1 VSLDWQNHMIYQTY
15 QPRSP
20 LSQFVEL
27 LWSREGENLPKA
39 QSRLLPIGSMEL
51 VINLLDDRIPLFDCS
66 SRSPIGSTN
75 GMMICGVHSESFIIN
90 NDSKISTM
98 GVHFKPGGNVPF
110 FALPAGELHNQRIS
124 LDELWQGRAAE
135 LRDRLLESP
144 TVATRFLVLE
154 QFLLMVM
161 KPLDRYTAIAMALQ
175 TFETEPTI
183 RVSEVTDKIG
193 FSTRHFNQ
201 LFRDRVGLTP
211 KLFCRVRRL
220 QQALDLVSGKEQV
233 DWADIAISCGYFD
246 QAHFIHDFRMLAHC
260 TPTEYLL
267 QRGFHPCHVVL
278 LD

>member
-1 VSLDWQNHMIYQTY
+1 MNYQTY

-90 NDSKISTM
+90 NDSKISMM
-98 GVHFKPGGNVPF
+98 GVHFKPGGNAPF

-124 LDELWQGRAAE
+124 LDEVWQGRAAE

-144 TVATRFLVLE
+144 TVESRFGVLE

-175 TFETEPTI
+175 KFEREPTT

-220 QQALDLVSGKEQV
+220 QQVLDLVSGKDRV
-233 DWADIAISCGYFD
+233 DWADIAIACGYFD
-246 QAHFIHDFRMLAHC
+246 QAHFIHDFRMFANC
-260 TPTEYLL
+260 TPAEYLV
-267 QRGFHPCHVVL
+267 QRSFHPCHVIL